1 MLLLGFMLIVGSV
14 SNTKPP
20 TIEQS
25 RKFSVGNTPCD
36 FRVLTSYNADQE
48 PDTRL
53 NVRCNQKIILDK
65 DLFEA
70 GVTDTFISLREPTR
84 LAVTWE
90 RGTGGG
96 YLTVYTFKAEA
107 GHILANV
114 VYDRAGELLDD
125 GDVILEELGR
135 RMLDG
140 EWLPS
145 VTNVMRWKNGS
156 YHFERGFRW
165 NSDASWDSRFCVLV
179 NPNECPAEQSSH
191 PLEPDDTN

>member
-1 MLLLGFMLIVGSV
+1 MLLLSFMLIAGPV
-14 SNTKPP
+14 SATKRPI
-20 TIEQS
+20 IEQS
-25 RKFSVGNTPCD
+25 RKFSVENASCD

-53 NVRCNQKIILDK
+53 NIRCDQKTVLDN
-65 DLFEA
+65 DLFDA
-70 GVTDTFISLREPTR
+70 GVTDAFISLHEPTR

-96 YLTVYTFKAEA
+96 YLTVYAFKVEA
-107 GHILANV
+107 GHLLAKV
-114 VYDRAGELLDD
+114 VYDRAGEVLDD

-135 RMLDG
+135 RMLNG

-145 VTNVMRWKNGS
+145 VTNVMRWKGGG

-191 PLEPDDTN
+191 PLEPDDAN